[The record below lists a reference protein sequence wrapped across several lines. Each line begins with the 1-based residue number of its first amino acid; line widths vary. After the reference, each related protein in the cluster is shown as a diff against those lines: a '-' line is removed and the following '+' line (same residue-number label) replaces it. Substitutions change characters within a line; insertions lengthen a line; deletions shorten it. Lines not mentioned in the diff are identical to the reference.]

1 MSLNIDGI
9 LPINKS
15 AGMTSHDVVAKLR
28 RILGIK
34 KIGHTGTLDPDV
46 TGVLPICIG
55 KATRLSDYLMEM
67 PKTYKCQLTF
77 GISTVTQDFSG
88 EITENVRINNFDI
101 KILESVIRNF
111 VGEIEQVPP
120 MYSSVKVDG
129 KKLYELAREGKEITR
144 KPRKITI
151 YSIDIEKIDISK
163 DYPEIDF
170 TVKCSKGTYI
180 RTLCVDIGLKMGY
193 PAHMSKLQRTESGS
207 FKIENSY
214 TIEDVEDYLKG
225 NKLDEIIF
233 SMADSLP
240 SFNEL
245 ILSNEDITNKIF
257 NGQTIF
263 IDELESYEGTF
274 KILNKERDLIALYEK
289 EKNYK
294 YAKPLKV
301 FK

>member
-67 PKTYKCQLTF
+67 PKTYKCQLTL

-88 EITENVRINNFDI
+88 EIIEKFRINNLDI
-101 KILESVIRNF
+101 NILKSVIHNF
-111 VGEIEQVPP
+111 IGEIEQVPP

-129 KKLYELAREGKEITR
+129 KRLYVLAREGKEIIR

-151 YSIDIEKIDISK
+151 YSIDIDNIDINK
-163 DYPEIDF
+163 DYPEVDF

-180 RTLCVDIGLKMGY
+180 RTLCVDIGLKLGY

-214 TIEDVEDYLKG
+214 TIEDIEDYIKR

-240 SFNEL
+240 DFNEF
-245 ILSNEDITNKIF
+245 ILSSEDITNKIF

-289 EKNYK
+289 EKKYK